1 MINIYEIYLIMIRF
15 YRSHGFEVFSTID
28 NETLLPEETI
38 IEFKCDYLVKVNVKR
53 LQRQLDKH
61 IKSVK
66 NYFIVVEESK
76 IIVVIQFN
84 QTKII
89 FGTEMEFSLN

>member
-1 MINIYEIYLIMIRF
+1 MIRF

-66 NYFIVVEESK
+66 NYFIVVEEWMGGLCSTTALLG
-76 IIVVIQFN
+76 IQSPPSAFCN
-84 QTKII
+84 FALLVEQPY
-89 FGTEMEFSLN
+89 FW